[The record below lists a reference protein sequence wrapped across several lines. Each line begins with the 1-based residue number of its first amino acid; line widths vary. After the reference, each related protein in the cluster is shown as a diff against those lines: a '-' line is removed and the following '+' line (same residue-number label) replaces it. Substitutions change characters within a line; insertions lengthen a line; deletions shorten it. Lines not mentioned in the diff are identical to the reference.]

1 MREVLIIHS
10 SQTQTVYT
18 LICGTSSTRHIE
30 STFIELR
37 SMIRQLLGCNV
48 LGNWNKRGSVA
59 FDVQFSLSFEAMKSV
74 LEMSGQL
81 AISS

>member
-30 STFIELR
+30 STFTELR

-48 LGNWNKRGSVA
+48 EAWRLMFN
-59 FDVQFSLSFEAMKSV
+59 FHCHFEAMKSV

-81 AISS
+81 AIS

>member
-59 FDVQFSLSFEAMKSV
+59 FDVQFSLSF
-74 LEMSGQL
+74 
-81 AISS
+81 